1 MSYDVPT
8 RIVYTSTLSGEQTV
22 DEFTLSFKSK
32 CYLTTLTTAS
42 ATSEYYTYNLDD
54 ASMEIEI
61 VFESSDSYDDCP
73 YTCIFELY
81 DELSQSWVGLD

>member
-1 MSYDVPT
+1 
-8 RIVYTSTLSGEQTV
+8 
-22 DEFTLSFKSK
+22 
-32 CYLTTLTTAS
+32 
-42 ATSEYYTYNLDD
+42 
-54 ASMEIEI
+54 MEIEI